1 MSKKENKEELNEKLT
16 IYDYEQKYTRREN
29 ARGAKLLLKL
39 IAAAI
44 GVFLFFCMFSITMKI
59 FDINLYAGIGAAV
72 VCVILYIFLFIV
84 PLVKIVKTEYFVVNV
99 NAKTA
104 LAAKKHNRQV
114 RRNLAD
120 KIIDLDRK
128 SVV

>member
-59 FDINLYAGIGAAV
+59 FDINLYEIGRASCRERV
-72 VCVILYIFLFIV
+72 
-84 PLVKIVKTEYFVVNV
+84 
-99 NAKTA
+99 
-104 LAAKKHNRQV
+104 
-114 RRNLAD
+114 
-120 KIIDLDRK
+120 
-128 SVV
+128 